1 MHKFFEIPLAKDH
14 SFWILFQPSKEVE
27 EDPAFYGSACYVI
40 LIEREKWI
48 EVFIMNFRHEQPKYI
63 VSRPFTCFG
72 ASQAKGSNASKV
84 TIQGDID
91 VAI

>member
-1 MHKFFEIPLAKDH
+1 VKDH
-14 SFWILFQPSKEVE
+14 NFWILFQPSKEVE
-27 EDPAFYGSACYVI
+27 EDPAFYGSACYTYR
-40 LIEREKWI
+40 ERKWI
-48 EVFIMNFRHEQPKYI
+48 EVFIMNFGHEQPKYI
-63 VSRPFTCFG
+63 VSRPVTCFG